1 MQKRLQILMICM
13 LTLLMSCHKGLDNNN
28 TAKPDQ
34 GTLQIGLAIP
44 QPKNEAGHSRA
55 QVNLEAPDVNIF
67 SVSLYRLDP
76 LNTTEPRKWVFTKPY
91 GELREAIN
99 LTEGQYEIIAEYG
112 NDKVFNTD
120 KPYYIANQDFTINRG
135 YVTTIDLT
143 ASIKPFVVDVTYSAD
158 FDKNFTDYYVEAE
171 IDNVTNDYI
180 FARKGTPPTRA
191 YIAPSNTRLLLRGTL
206 KDGNKPYSS
215 IIREINSPGKELYTF
230 KLNVLP
236 KGHTI
241 DIGIDVTVTT
251 ITSEGKIPGELL
263 PDQPAVPAA
272 QMKYYETVT
281 TPVAPTSSEVE
292 LKSVISFKKIAFT
305 FAGDAFK
312 AAGLNAVTYSTD
324 KTNELAAM
332 KAAGIAFIDADIT
345 KINTMDP
352 TADPANIVAMTKV
365 NFAGLAQKMLT
376 AGGVETAHTF
386 TCTTTDITGKTNTNT
401 ITISVL
407 PPVFTMPAPSPGNIW
422 SKTVDFEVL
431 TAANVTHGDFAKMST
446 TDGGFKYQSSTD
458 GTTWTNVASGSS
470 CSNLVSGR
478 QCYLRAVY
486 RGNIFSTPA
495 AFTTEATAQVPN
507 GNMEDWQKEIFRG
520 KMARYYPW
528 SSGGSQWWDTNNTRT
543 CSYDATAFTN
553 AYNSFPATSYIYGG
567 RSGKAAELR
576 TISASGSGLNSA
588 TNEVDAHRTPGRLF
602 VGSYKYD
609 GSNAET
615 ITRGRGFN
623 SRPTAMTFYYQYEP
637 WGGNAAQGGDDEFR
651 GYIELFSGGVS
662 IGKGEFTHRTSNRA
676 CTTDWTQ
683 ARATINYTDPTKKAD
698 QIVIDFVSTT
708 AASPIVSDDWRRRGS
723 EYVSGKRNNNF
734 ANGCPTLADFDGGKM
749 WQYYGS
755 VLKLDD
761 IELVYD
767 K

>member
-76 LNTTEPRKWVFTKPY
+76 LSTTEPRKWVFTKPY

-305 FAGDAFK
+305 FAGEAFK

-332 KAAGIAFIDADIT
+332 KAAGITFIEADIT

-507 GNMEDWQKEIFRG
+507 GNMEDWQIWPRSTE
-520 KMARYYPW
+520 YYPRYEPW
-528 SSGGSQWWDTNNTRT
+528 TTSQEAYWNSSNVRGYTYTVSRTQYNTLSGVMYTSEAHLGSKAAEIRSVKINVSGRQNVCGKLLTGTLTTGSPNGSLSGNNNPENIVEGRPFTSRPTKVSYWRRYDKWGTDNYVVTVRLRNGETVIAEGIATGSNPISSFEKEEIALTYSRT
-543 CSYDATAFTN
+543 DL
-553 AYNSFPATSYIYGG
+553 PATS
-567 RSGKAAELR
+567 LFLCF
-576 TISASGSGLNSA
+576 ASS
-588 TNEVDAHRTPGRLF
+588 
-602 VGSYKYD
+602 K
-609 GSNAET
+609 
-615 ITRGRGFN
+615 
-623 SRPTAMTFYYQYEP
+623 
-637 WGGNAAQGGDDEFR
+637 DDNFDQR
-651 GYIELFSGGVS
+651 
-662 IGKGEFTHRTSNRA
+662 
-676 CTTDWTQ
+676 
-683 ARATINYTDPTKKAD
+683 KK
-698 QIVIDFVSTT
+698 
-708 AASPIVSDDWRRRGS
+708 
-723 EYVSGKRNNNF
+723 YVSYPNSWDKN
-734 ANGCPTLADFDGGKM
+734 
-749 WQYYGS
+749 WQAYVGS
-755 VLKLDD
+755 VLYVDD